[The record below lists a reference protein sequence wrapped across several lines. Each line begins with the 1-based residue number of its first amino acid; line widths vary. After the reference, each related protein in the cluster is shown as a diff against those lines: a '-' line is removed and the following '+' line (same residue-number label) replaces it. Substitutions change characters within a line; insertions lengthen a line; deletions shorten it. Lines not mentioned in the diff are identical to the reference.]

1 MEKYISNLLE
11 YVGERGLIAN
21 LIKMFNIDENK
32 ANELVSYL
40 DFGDYVELDTALK
53 NGDEQRARVIIGKN
67 IDSNVPPA
75 SKDVEE
81 GANSYS
87 SAPSTT
93 STPMTSTNTQQP
105 NQNADKKTDFKV
117 GDKVS
122 FVNDDGKSEEG
133 EISDDN
139 ADGVA
144 VSSNNRQKI
153 MPKDQLTAVE
163 EELNRMLE
171 LAGMTI
177 EERKDR
183 VMGPGKFHPP
193 SAIHSASMTGAVMPQ
208 KKLRDI
214 TRTKKDMKP
223 GPKTK

>member
-1 MEKYISNLLE
+1 MKKYISNLLE
-11 YVGERGLIAN
+11 YVGERGIITN

-40 DFGDYVELDTALK
+40 DFGDYVELDAALK
-53 NGDEQRARVIIGKN
+53 RGDEQRARVIIGKN
-67 IDSNVPPA
+67 IEGDVPPA
-75 SKDVEE
+75 THDVEE
-81 GANSYS
+81 GANAYS

-93 STPMTSTNTQQP
+93 TSSSIATTPSTTTSTP
-105 NQNADKKTDFKV
+105 KKTDFKV
-117 GDKVS
+117 GDKVTY
-122 FVNDDGKSEEG
+122 VNDDGKSEEG
-133 EISDDN
+133 EIADDS

-144 VSSNNRQKI
+144 INSNNRQKI
-153 MPKDQLTAVE
+153 LPKDQLTAVE
-163 EELNRMLE
+163 EELNRILE
-171 LAGMTI
+171 LSGMPI

-193 SAIHSASMTGAVMPQ
+193 SAIHSASMTGACMPQ